1 MKIKLTTIPILTC
14 SLSLVL
20 DLTLLGLGKS
30 DFNHNET
37 NSQMVLTLGVL
48 LQRPQSQERSFAK
61 LDSDII
67 SWTLV
72 PNIYRSRLNI
82 YPLLIV
88 SVWSV
93 LIPSNNFLN
102 ISFCRFIF
110 NVRLKC
116 LLMKE
121 GMVLGRRFFLDQ
133 NFPFCAQNSHW
144 IQKFEANLKISYLFQ
159 IASWH
164 VKHSMHP
171 FHQCHN
177 RIGSWWVKWQREA

>member
-1 MKIKLTTIPILTC
+1 MFYVKQTWKGIENLQYIDENQVNNSSNNLLFVTC
-14 SLSLVL
+14 TRLNPTWS
-20 DLTLLGLGKS
+20 GKVQC
-30 DFNHNET
+30 NHNET

-48 LQRPQSQERSFAK
+48 RQRPQSQERSFAK
-61 LDSDII
+61 LDTDVI

-110 NVRLKC
+110 NVRLYVCWWRK
-116 LLMKE
+116 
-121 GMVLGRRFFLDQ
+121 VWYWDDAFY
-133 NFPFCAQNSHW
+133 S
-144 IQKFEANLKISYLFQ
+144 
-159 IASWH
+159 
-164 VKHSMHP
+164 
-171 FHQCHN
+171 
-177 RIGSWWVKWQREA
+177 GSKLPY